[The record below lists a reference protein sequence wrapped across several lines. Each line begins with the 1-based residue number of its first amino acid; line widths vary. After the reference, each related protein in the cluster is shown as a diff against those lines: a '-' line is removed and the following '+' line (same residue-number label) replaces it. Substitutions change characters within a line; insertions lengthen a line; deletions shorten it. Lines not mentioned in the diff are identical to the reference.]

1 MIVDL
6 TGILHWTGS
15 QAEIAQQ
22 EVSKLLRNPRVSS
35 ISSITH
41 LKEQFLGAIGALQ
54 HRFSSMPAAADS
66 AARANGVRI
75 RSSRSLPL
83 AASHHSTQT
92 GTAPSRPRTPNAL
105 LYKAK
110 TQPVALPIHT
120 ARASSEPRRNAT
132 IRTAPAKPTVAAAAV
147 RVPARMAIAPQ
158 VDRRTAAVHAAVQ
171 AIGEW
176 GQTARQLVRLP
187 ADATPQR
194 RMELEGLV
202 MRAGQ
207 QLQQALVHPEVVRVM
222 KASSADGTGT
232 ASASIAGAGSASP
245 PPNGKDPR
253 YGDEL
258 RKRLLEA
265 MTNAVGSTLGDLLEH
280 FAGGA
285 QISPERMG
293 MGQLIAA
300 TVGFL
305 MPASL
310 RGPVRGSVINGA
322 ASSLETYARQQLGI
336 DPENPSLVV
345 ANFFFAAS
353 ATGALHGLL
362 GDIPHSSGVKK
373 AMTDAEARPERTAWL
388 SNDSSAPA
396 TTYAQLSATAKAQR
410 EELRRMGVGFT
421 ETKLHTAARNSIVH
435 GLRLTRISGA
445 PHRDITHPTG
455 QILQITSLPPPV
467 ARASDQTP
475 ALLHPGMAGELAR
488 LKVVHVDTSLPHVLY
503 SALFDPNSRTINI
516 QPNTSW
522 RVFQHEVQHDDF
534 DRFFYR
540 AQRINGNKQFD
551 TLRRAVVHEGRFLRD
566 VFANHPD
573 SALTY
578 SALKRYSNQ
587 ELQLIERMM
596 REPYSA
602 LAINE
607 TLSTNRELALM
618 GWRRITW
625 DPENINTR
633 RYQLWHQAS
642 DLAKKEAAG
651 LPLSPDESRVLR
663 AAQYKALYLD
673 FVDALRDVTPEVI
686 RRSGIGGAAAVATGG
701 AAILTLIYNENARE
715 MLGLTSDGRFIRV
728 GPE

>member
-1 MIVDL
+1 MSGWSTVQWASGALPNRRDDVSDGGPSGGGLANLQPPSQTEIAALPAAAVLAGLPVAQIVAVGAVAWASAVLLNDPKGAERAGTKMIVDL

-41 LKEQFLGAIGALQ
+41 LKEQLLGAIGALQ

-207 QLQQALVHPEVVRVM
+207 LQQALVHPEVVRVM

-345 ANFFFAAS
+345 ARM
-353 ATGALHGLL
+353 
-362 GDIPHSSGVKK
+362 VKC
-373 AMTDAEARPERTAWL
+373 W
-388 SNDSSAPA
+388 
-396 TTYAQLSATAKAQR
+396 
-410 EELRRMGVGFT
+410 VF
-421 ETKLHTAARNSIVH
+421 
-435 GLRLTRISGA
+435 
-445 PHRDITHPTG
+445 
-455 QILQITSLPPPV
+455 
-467 ARASDQTP
+467 
-475 ALLHPGMAGELAR
+475 
-488 LKVVHVDTSLPHVLY
+488 
-503 SALFDPNSRTINI
+503 SR
-516 QPNTSW
+516 
-522 RVFQHEVQHDDF
+522 
-534 DRFFYR
+534 
-540 AQRINGNKQFD
+540 
-551 TLRRAVVHEGRFLRD
+551 
-566 VFANHPD
+566 
-573 SALTY
+573 
-578 SALKRYSNQ
+578 
-587 ELQLIERMM
+587 
-596 REPYSA
+596 
-602 LAINE
+602 
-607 TLSTNRELALM
+607 
-618 GWRRITW
+618 
-625 DPENINTR
+625 
-633 RYQLWHQAS
+633 
-642 DLAKKEAAG
+642 
-651 LPLSPDESRVLR
+651 
-663 AAQYKALYLD
+663 
-673 FVDALRDVTPEVI
+673 
-686 RRSGIGGAAAVATGG
+686 
-701 AAILTLIYNENARE
+701 
-715 MLGLTSDGRFIRV
+715 
-728 GPE
+728 